1 MVVKEALVI
10 VDEGAIGLT
19 EALLMMDV
27 GRCDRL
33 TNFIF
38 IIIVGNLD
46 KKLPLS
52 LNQRIYELFG

>member
-27 GRCDRL
+27 GRCDRVVSQ
-33 TNFIF
+33 
-38 IIIVGNLD
+38 II
-46 KKLPLS
+46 
-52 LNQRIYELFG
+52 

>member
-27 GRCDRL
+27 ERCNRR

-38 IIIVGNLD
+38 ILTVGNLN
-46 KKLPLS
+46 KKLLLS
-52 LNQRIYELFG
+52 LNQRIYELFV